1 MTVLLASEGNHLIKS
16 ILFDELNRSLEEQTA
31 HLGSC
36 AHCLVDLLRKNRSQD
51 NTDLVYP
58 YLDTL
63 VTGYPQETEIR
74 YAKIL
79 CVAINFIGFYR
90 LKYFKI
96 LVPECT

>member
-1 MTVLLASEGNHLIKS
+1 MMEIEVDRSCIKVSNHVNAIYPGS
-16 ILFDELNRSLEEQTA
+16 IWWS
-31 HLGSC
+31 SWWV
-36 AHCLVDLLRKNRSQD
+36 VDLLRKNRSQD